1 MEPSNTLNRKRTSPF
16 RYGFGMFGTS
26 IPINMLKSY
35 AAAYY
40 VLKLGLITTDQMAK
54 ILFIYT
60 FVDAVDN
67 PIYGFFSDRTN
78 TQWGKRRPWLVIGT
92 PLMALAFVL
101 FFNMPARVQS
111 DSGKAYLYILLMYI
125 LAGTLDSLM
134 YANYSALFP
143 TLFKTDEFRAKTSAI
158 RQICQ
163 LVAMVISIVL
173 TPVVTSKIG
182 YGVTAVIYGAIALV
196 VILYTA
202 FGCYEN
208 IEEERAESK
217 NSEKPDLFK
226 AIFAL
231 ITNGKFWIYGLAF
244 ALYSAAFSLIAQAVP
259 FYVEYTLKLGSSM
272 TTVMLAVVFGFA
284 LIGII
289 IWSNVVKNIGIMN
302 VFRLGFIIMTVGFI
316 PLFFAKKMF
325 FAAAVM
331 SVMGIGVAG
340 ILVTLDCIS
349 AKIID
354 DDYERHGVKREGML
368 TSLIGV
374 MGRLSGI
381 YVSLGYKVIGSAFGF
396 ESGLNPGT
404 NPDMASRFL
413 LCVFPFIALAVSTV
427 FTLFLHFKD
436 EDKDWFVL
444 KKKKEK
450 NANG

>member
-78 TQWGKRRPWLVIGT
+78 TRWGKRRPWLVIGT
-92 PLMALAFVL
+92 PLMVLAFVL

-143 TLFKTDEFRAKTSAI
+143 TLFKTDELRAKTSAI

-208 IEEERAESK
+208 IEEEREESE

-289 IWSNVVKNIGIMN
+289 IWSNVVK
-302 VFRLGFIIMTVGFI
+302 T
-316 PLFFAKKMF
+316 
-325 FAAAVM
+325 
-331 SVMGIGVAG
+331 
-340 ILVTLDCIS
+340 S
-349 AKIID
+349 A
-354 DDYERHGVKREGML
+354 
-368 TSLIGV
+368 
-374 MGRLSGI
+374 
-381 YVSLGYKVIGSAFGF
+381 
-396 ESGLNPGT
+396 
-404 NPDMASRFL
+404 
-413 LCVFPFIALAVSTV
+413 
-427 FTLFLHFKD
+427 
-436 EDKDWFVL
+436 
-444 KKKKEK
+444 
-450 NANG
+450 

>member
-60 FVDAVDN
+60 FVDA
-67 PIYGFFSDRTN
+67 
-78 TQWGKRRPWLVIGT
+78 

-143 TLFKTDEFRAKTSAI
+143 TLFKTDELRAKTSAI

-182 YGVTAVIYGAIALV
+182 YGVTAVIYGTIALV

-208 IEEERAESK
+208 IEEERAESE

-231 ITNGKFWIYGLAF
+231 ITNGKFWIYGFCALFRSIF
-244 ALYSAAFSLIAQAVP
+244 AYCS
-259 FYVEYTLKLGSSM
+259 GC
-272 TTVMLAVVFGFA
+272 TVL
-284 LIGII
+284 
-289 IWSNVVKNIGIMN
+289 
-302 VFRLGFIIMTVGFI
+302 
-316 PLFFAKKMF
+316 
-325 FAAAVM
+325 
-331 SVMGIGVAG
+331 
-340 ILVTLDCIS
+340 C
-349 AKIID
+349 
-354 DDYERHGVKREGML
+354 
-368 TSLIGV
+368 
-374 MGRLSGI
+374 GI
-381 YVSLGYKVIGSAFGF
+381 YPEA
-396 ESGLNPGT
+396 
-404 NPDMASRFL
+404 RQ
-413 LCVFPFIALAVSTV
+413 
-427 FTLFLHFKD
+427 LHD
-436 EDKDWFVL
+436 YRHARRSVRL
-444 KKKKEK
+444 RPYRH
-450 NANG
+450 NHMV